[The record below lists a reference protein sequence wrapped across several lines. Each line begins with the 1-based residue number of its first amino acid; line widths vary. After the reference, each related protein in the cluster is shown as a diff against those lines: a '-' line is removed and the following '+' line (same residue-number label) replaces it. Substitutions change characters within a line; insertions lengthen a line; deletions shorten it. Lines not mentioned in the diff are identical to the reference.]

1 MSLSEEKILIL
12 KMLEEGK
19 ITSEEAAKLIEALQ
33 NGEKQAAS
41 GSAGRQQKQPN
52 FQDEVAKVRDRLN
65 EWKKEFQNNYNQKD
79 FDRIIDEF
87 SSKAEKLGKN
97 VAYTTFG
104 LVDKV
109 IDFVGSFVDT
119 NTFNFFGSC
128 PTVEKSFETPATDGM
143 ELEVEATNGAIV
155 VKKHLDNKIV
165 IKSRIKSRS
174 NNADNVLMFTDEGN
188 TVSLKLNNPGNVSV
202 YHEVFLPAAKFK
214 KISLTTANGRI
225 YAEDSLA
232 ESFNATTRNGNIE
245 LMGVNSDAIVA
256 STKNSRIQVSYVIG
270 KNIEIETTNSVID
283 IKHIKAE
290 NVKVETTNGRIL
302 VENAQNYEGITEMNL
317 VLKTTNG
324 GIKINMNDMD
334 QKGYKVRAKTTN
346 GGINLLIPEMIYHN
360 VNRQGPGG
368 NFVEAE
374 SNGYDIFNEKVNISC
389 ETTNGYIEIV
399 K

>member
-19 ITSEEAAKLIEALQ
+19 ITSEEAAKLIEALE
-33 NGEKQAAS
+33 NGEKQNTS
-41 GSAGRQQKQPN
+41 GAAGRQQKQPN

-65 EWKKEFQNNYNQKD
+65 EWKKEFQANYNQKD

-128 PTVEKSFETPATDGM
+128 PTVEKSFETPATAGM
-143 ELEVEATNGAIV
+143 ELDVEATNGAIV

-174 NNADNVLMFTDEGN
+174 NNADDVLMFTDDGN
-188 TVSLKLNNPGNVSV
+188 IVSLKLNNPGNVSV
-202 YHEVFLPAAKFK
+202 YHEIFLPAVKFK
-214 KISLTTANGRI
+214 KINLVTANGRI
-225 YAEDSLA
+225 YAEDSLS
-232 ESFNATTRNGNIE
+232 ESFNATTRNGHIE
-245 LMGVNSDAIVA
+245 LMGVNSDAIVT
-256 STKNSRIQVSYVIG
+256 STKNARIQVSYVIG

-302 VENAQNYEGITEMNL
+302 VENAQNYENIPEMNL
-317 VLKTTNG
+317 SLKTTNG
-324 GIKINMNDMD
+324 GIKVNMNDMD

-360 VNRQGPGG
+360 VNRQSPGG

-374 SNGYDIFNEKVNISC
+374 SNGYDTFNEKVNINC